1 MLDLLSDFSLRNLA
15 NDGHFFI
22 IYTSSHKMLFYSLGN
37 GWRDFYEIPEILL
50 SFKCVLAHMHIHTYM
65 CVCLT
70 KIDAFSAH

>member
-22 IYTSSHKMLFYSLGN
+22 IYTSSHKMLYYSLGN

-50 SFKCVLAHMHIHTYM
+50 SLKYVHEHTHKHM
-65 CVCLT
+65 
-70 KIDAFSAH
+70 